1 MVFYVSDTQE
11 KNFPVDENDLKNRLA
26 KIAAGLPQQGDN
38 IKPFVI
44 PALELF
50 RDCGLITKENI
61 EILHRKSFVWTE
73 ENSWGQKIQREM
85 DMNPLGGVLRR
96 KGLTMWD
103 NTNLRYYCP
112 KIELI
117 VPSDI
122 EIANRKAWN
131 GKKKLVV
138 ICENTTYYISNDWY
152 APEKPRPTK
161 KIFYNWLAEK
171 AWAACEAKWAEAE
184 DELEDLLI
192 EFVDVDELEE
202 KDFDEPVAKKVQSEN
217 NSETEKLLSNLASLV
232 ARLDGRVDNLEKTLS
247 KIEKDIEELKNE
259 WYGK

>member
-1 MVFYVSDTQE
+1 MVFIVSDTQE
-11 KNFPVDENDLKNRLA
+11 KNFPVDKDDLKNRLA
-26 KIAAGLPQQGDN
+26 KIAEGLPDQRDN
-38 IKPFVI
+38 INPFVI
-44 PALELF
+44 PAFYLF
-50 RDCGLITKENI
+50 RDCGLIKKENI

-103 NTNLRYYCP
+103 KTNLRYYCP

-131 GKKKLVV
+131 GISKLVV

-171 AWAACEAKWAEAE
+171 AWAACEAKWAEDKKNTPTAVNVSVKPE
-184 DELEDLLI
+184 
-192 EFVDVDELEE
+192 V
-202 KDFDEPVAKKVQSEN
+202 KKVPSGN
-217 NSETEKLLSNLASLV
+217 NSETEKLLSNLVSLV
-232 ARLDGRVDNLEKTLS
+232 ARIDGRVDNLEKTLS
-247 KIEKDIEELKNE
+247 KIEKDVDELKNE
-259 WYGK
+259 WYEK

>member
-1 MVFYVSDTQE
+1 MTKIFSSGGP
-11 KNFPVDENDLKNRLA
+11 NFPKDEDDLKNRLA
-26 KIAAGLPQQGDN
+26 KIAEGLPDQRDN
-38 IKPFVI
+38 INPFVI
-44 PALELF
+44 PAFELF
-50 RDCGLITKENI
+50 RDCGLITKENV
-61 EILHRKSFVWTE
+61 EILSRKSLVWIE
-73 ENSWGQKIQREM
+73 KNSLGQNIQKELY
-85 DMNPLGGVLRR
+85 MNPLGGVLRR

-131 GKKKLVV
+131 GNSKLVV
-138 ICENTTYYISNDWY
+138 ICENTTYYISNDWF

-161 KIFYNWLAEK
+161 KIFYNWLAKK
-171 AWAACEAKWAEAE
+171 AWAACKAKWAEDKKNTPTA
-184 DELEDLLI
+184 
-192 EFVDVDELEE
+192 VNTPE
-202 KDFDEPVAKKVQSEN
+202 KNFAEPVAKKVPSEN
-217 NSETEKLLSNLASLV
+217 NSEIEKLLSDLTKLV
-232 ARLDGRVDNLEKTLS
+232 EGLDGRVDNLEKTLS